1 MKKEKHEAVPALL
14 RRLNARRVLEALQ
27 STGPS
32 TRAQLTRRTRIS
44 PPTMSKLIAQLE
56 RDGLIEQEKELQA
69 TAGRPGVVFR
79 LATERARVVGV
90 VIDADRCTVAGAGLD
105 GRLDPMLTRSFPTPR
120 TFDELM
126 ARLAEHVRAV
136 ASGNEPPVRAIGLT
150 VPGLIDRAEGKVVFS
165 PNQHFLDGRNP
176 GHALARRTGF
186 DVATVQEEHALCLAA
201 RMFGQARGLTDFAVV
216 DLSRGFGMGVFSQ
229 GHFVTGS
236 RGYAGEIGHI
246 TVQRDG
252 RQCGC
257 GNRGCLETVAT
268 DHALAQ
274 ACSERLGRPV
284 DIGQVID
291 LVRGGTL
298 AAGSMIEEALDH
310 LAVGVAAVINI
321 FNPECVLLHGRM
333 FDLSEDLL
341 DRLVRRVRTR
351 ALEPSFE
358 ACRIERTEANKPLGA
373 VAGAIQKLY
382 ARLGPR
388 LGPA

>member
-1 MKKEKHEAVPALL
+1 MKKERHEAVPALL
-14 RRLNARRVLEALQ
+14 RRLNVRRVLETLQ
-27 STGPS
+27 SFGPS

-56 RDGLIEQEKELQA
+56 RDGLIEQEAELQA

-79 LATERARVVGV
+79 LATQRARVIGA
-90 VIDADRCTVAGAGLD
+90 VIDADRCTVVAAGLD
-105 GRLDPMLTRSFPTPR
+105 GAIDPALTRSFVSPQ
-120 TFDELM
+120 TFDELI
-126 ARLAEHVRAV
+126 ARLADHVRA
-136 ASGNEPPVRAIGLT
+136 AACDNDPPVRGVGLT
-150 VPGLIDRAEGKVVFS
+150 VPGLIDRAEGRVVFS
-165 PNQHFLDGRNP
+165 PNMHYLDGRNP
-176 GHALARRTGF
+176 GQALARRTGF
-186 DVATVQEEHALCLAA
+186 EVATVQEEHALCLAA
-201 RMFGQARGLTDFAVV
+201 RAFGRARGLADFALV

-229 GHFVTGS
+229 GQFITGS

-246 TVQRDG
+246 TVQPGG

-291 LVRGGTL
+291 LVRGGSL
-298 AAGSMIEEALDH
+298 AVGSMVEDALDH
-310 LAVGVAAVINI
+310 LAVGVAAVINV

-333 FDLSEDLL
+333 FDLSEDML
-341 DRLVRRVRTR
+341 DRLTRRVRAR
-351 ALEPSFE
+351 ALEPSFQC
-358 ACRIERTEANKPLGA
+358 CRIERAAADKPLGA
-373 VAGAIQKLY
+373 VAGAIQQLC
-382 ARLGPR
+382 ANLGPR